1 MEEVMV
7 RFRSNVVISFLF
19 VMTLIFGATSN
30 RLSAQQPQPASVAGN
45 WTIYADNIEKPGS
58 SLKTVQITQN
68 GSIITGRFKGPN
80 QSGKIQGWVNGNHV
94 EFSTDTREVLTFR
107 GQIQG
112 STMSGLYG
120 INGRHAQWHA
130 QLTN

>member
-1 MEEVMV
+1 M
-7 RFRSNVVISFLF
+7 FNSRSKFVLSLIF
-19 VMTLIFGATSN
+19 VMSFIVGSASTQ
-30 RLSAQQPQPASVAGN
+30 LSAQQPQPANIAGN
-45 WTIYADNIEKPGS
+45 WTIYADNIEKAGS
-58 SLKTVQITQN
+58 SLKTIQVTQN

-80 QSGKIQGWVNGNHV
+80 QSGKIQGWINGNHV

-107 GQIQG
+107 GEIQG
-112 STMSGLYG
+112 NTMSGMYG